1 MVEETSVNVY
11 REIIDEGLVVSAQQR
26 VLDTLKKYGA
36 STDSEIASFLGYG
49 DPNKVRPR
57 RKELVDEGLVVRVGT
72 SKCEV
77 SGRVVY
83 VWDLA
88 SGVSKVSDKPV
99 CLSDVQ
105 FRGVIKK
112 LGLANGFQKRKVRDW
127 LDSQL
132 EEGL

>member
-1 MVEETSVNVY
+1 MLVRETSVSVY
-11 REIIDEGLVVSAQQR
+11 EDIKSEGVVLNNQQK
-26 VLDTLKKYGA
+26 VLDALKRFGA
-36 STDSEIASFLGYG
+36 CTDSEMAQFLGYD

-72 SKCEV
+72 SVCEV
-77 SGRVVY
+77 SGRRVF

-105 FRGVIKK
+105 LQGVMKK
-112 LGLANGFQKRKVRDW
+112 LLLANGFQKRKVRDW
-127 LDSQL
+127 LDSSL
-132 EEGL
+132 ED